1 MPPATLAKIL
11 FEKYKIYTV
20 GIDTGNVV
28 GCRITPN
35 VFTTTKELD
44 QLVAAIK
51 ELAAPAAV

>member
-1 MPPATLAKIL
+1 
-11 FEKYKIYTV
+11 
-20 GIDTGNVV
+20 V

-51 ELAAPAAV
+51 ELAAAAAA